1 MACEISFI
9 VDLQVHL
16 DVPVTIICFPAV
28 YNETLEILHFSQANA
43 FYFQH
48 RHLYEHDFVLP
59 FKKKYI
65 GNLKFHKQI

>member
-28 YNETLEILHFSQANA
+28 YGETLEILHFSQANS
-43 FYFQH
+43 FYFQYRNQYDH
-48 RHLYEHDFVLP
+48 EFVLP
-59 FKKKYI
+59 LKKNYI